1 MGAATRHLCP
11 DDERRTAGL
20 FLFALPG
27 IVHEVLKSAEIGD
40 QDGFPLDRDAMR
52 PELGKGAGKAFGLH
66 SEPIGQQALL
76 EWQFDFGRPAL
87 ASLREPDDEFR
98 DALRRGRTLICS
110 ICSMRDFN

>member
-1 MGAATRHLCP
+1 MLHLEGKCVGHHTHMGAATRHLCP

-76 EWQFDFGRPAL
+76 KWQFDFAGPPSL
-87 ASLREPDDEFR
+87 PCASPMMNS
-98 DALRRGRTLICS
+98 A
-110 ICSMRDFN
+110 MR